1 MEPMDCLTGRNEFG
15 VYCVPRAAAH
25 RPASRAVLAGKVYEP
40 DTIAF
45 LRGNA
50 AGGDIIHAGTFF
62 GDFLPALASVANHVW
77 AFEPNPA
84 NHECA
89 RETVKRNTLE
99 NVSLVHAAVSDASG
113 EVRLK
118 VKGSFGR
125 ELGGASHL
133 VASSDLRATAV
144 PAVRIDDAVPGS
156 AQVTVLHLDVEG
168 HESLALTGAM
178 ETIRRCRPIIVL
190 ETDVSGDLK
199 AALKALG
206 YRRRGHVGVNT
217 IRAVAPPA
225 VKPKTPSVL
234 QRVERRIRR
243 LLG

>member
-1 MEPMDCLTGRNEFG
+1 
-15 VYCVPRAAAH
+15 VRA
-25 RPASRAVLAGKVYEP
+25 E
-40 DTIAF
+40 TI
-45 LRGNA
+45 
-50 AGGDIIHAGTFF
+50 
-62 GDFLPALASVANHVW
+62 
-77 AFEPNPA
+77 
-84 NHECA
+84 
-89 RETVKRNTLE
+89 KRNNLE
-99 NVSLVHAAVSDASG
+99 NVSLVHAAVSDESG

-125 ELGGASHL
+125 DLGGASHL
-133 VASSDLRATAV
+133 VASSDVRATAV

-168 HESLALTGAM
+168 HEPLALTGAM

-225 VKPKTPSVL
+225 VKPKKPSTCSASRGKSADCWADPECL
-234 QRVERRIRR
+234 DCWCCRRG
-243 LLG
+243 LNSGPLPYQGSALPLSYGSAGPP